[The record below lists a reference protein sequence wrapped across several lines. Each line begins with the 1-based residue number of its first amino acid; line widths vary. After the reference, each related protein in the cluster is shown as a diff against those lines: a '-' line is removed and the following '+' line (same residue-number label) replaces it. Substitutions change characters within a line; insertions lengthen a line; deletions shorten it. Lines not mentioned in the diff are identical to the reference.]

1 MLTINDL
8 KTGTTFE
15 WETAPYVVLEYQ
27 HSKMG
32 RGGAVLRT
40 KIKNL
45 LTGAVI
51 QKTFQGSDKFNEV
64 RIERRK
70 VQYLYQD
77 SGQYYFMDQE
87 DYSQFDMNL
96 SDLGEAVNYLKDGEI
111 VQFQYYEGQP
121 INIDLPIKM
130 VFSVTEASEGI
141 KGDTVSASTKQVKI
155 ETGLTVNVPLFVKK
169 GDKIRVDTRSGA
181 YVERA

>member
-1 MLTINDL
+1 MYSINDL

-15 WETAPYVVLEYQ
+15 GEGNPYLVLDYQ

-40 KIKNL
+40 KLKNL
-45 LTGAVI
+45 LTGAIV
-51 QKTFQGSDKFNEV
+51 QRTFQSSDKFEEI

-70 VQYLYQD
+70 VQYLYNE
-77 SGQYYFMDQE
+77 SGRYYFMDQE
-87 DYSQFDMNL
+87 DYTQFEM
-96 SDLGEAVNYLKDGEI
+96 SKEALASADNFLKDGEI
-111 VQFQYYEGQP
+111 VQFQYYKGQP

-130 VFSVTEASEGI
+130 VFEVTEASAGV
-141 KGDTVSASTKQVKI
+141 KGDTVSATTKQVNI
-155 ETGLTVNVPLFVKK
+155 ETGLTVNVPLFVNK
-169 GDKIRVDTRSGA
+169 GDKIKVDTRTGQ